1 MCEYCV
7 DDKRKK
13 REFIYNS
20 PILSER
26 IINNDELFA
35 FEILSINREDKIVK
49 SYKIINYC
57 PMCRERVE
65 RS

>member
-26 IINNDELFA
+26 IIYNNDLCA
-35 FEILSINREDKIVK
+35 FEILSINRESRIVK

-57 PMCRERVE
+57 PMCGRKL
-65 RS
+65 S

>member
-13 REFIYNS
+13 RKFIYNS

-26 IINNDELFA
+26 IINNNGLFA
-35 FEILSINREDKIVK
+35 FEILSINRQNKIVK

-57 PMCRERVE
+57 PMCGRKL
-65 RS
+65 S